1 MRKPSAMRNSMQKTK
16 QARTSRTTKVDTNE
30 DDKELNNVKITD
42 YQSKDMLLLTSQ
54 IFDIR

>member
-1 MRKPSAMRNSMQKTK
+1 MQKTK
-16 QARTSRTTKVDTNE
+16 QARTSRSTKVETE
-30 DDKELNNVKITD
+30 EEKELNNVKITD